1 MLTHMA
7 HIIFTDA
14 RKKLNGVAICT
25 AECRFAWIRNIWTR
39 CGVRWSSRACLPHSF
54 TVAEQGPLYGR
65 VQASILCTMFFIG
78 LVHHHHHHYHYHKGK
93 VATYRYGIT
102 VELHVFVALV
112 AAAGVVPLRFHSI
125 CCHRLECANGSG
137 KTKGCSK
144 RTNHLIAEK
153 NTLVFFHTHRHAL
166 RPDRTSPHHWANT
179 GAVFHRMASVL
190 ESKIRLQFLPNSA
203 AAFGAA
209 AITIHGR
216 WWWQNQSCYVAY
228 QFRPTDAAR
237 TSEREKQW
245 STVRHPRCIEWMFRG
260 VSSFSAIWRQKLW
273 RFAAGVKNVWRNV
286 CEIA

>member
-1 MLTHMA
+1 MDHPTTNHFQRDSDVQKTAFVRKWHNTTLHASMLTHMA

-153 NTLVFFHTHRHAL
+153 NTLVFPTRTDTHYGQIAL
-166 RPDRTSPHHWANT
+166 PRTNGPTPERFSIEWRAFWKAKFVFNFYQILLQLSGQPRSPYMEGDDDRTNP
-179 GAVFHRMASVL
+179 VML
-190 ESKIRLQFLPNSA
+190 
-203 AAFGAA
+203 
-209 AITIHGR
+209 
-216 WWWQNQSCYVAY
+216 
-228 QFRPTDAAR
+228 R
-237 TSEREKQW
+237 TSSDRLTLRVRAKEKNSGAQ
-245 STVRHPRCIEWMFRG
+245 SDTQDV
-260 VSSFSAIWRQKLW
+260 
-273 RFAAGVKNVWRNV
+273 
-286 CEIA
+286 

>member
-25 AECRFAWIRNIWTR
+25 AECRIAWIRNIWTR
-39 CGVRWSSRACLPHSF
+39 CGVRWSSRAYLPHSF

-78 LVHHHHHHYHYHKGK
+78 LVHHHHHHHYHYHKGK

-153 NTLVFFHTHRHAL
+153 NTLVFFHRHAQT
-166 RPDRTSPHHWANT
+166 RTTARSHFPAPLGQHRSGFPSNGERFGKQNSSSIFTKFCCSFRGSRDHHTWKVMMT
-179 GAVFHRMASVL
+179 EPILLCCVPV
-190 ESKIRLQFLPNSA
+190 
-203 AAFGAA
+203 
-209 AITIHGR
+209 
-216 WWWQNQSCYVAY
+216 
-228 QFRPTDAAR
+228 PTDWRCAY
-237 TSEREKQW
+237 ERKRK
-245 STVRHPRCIEWMFRG
+245 TVEHSPTPKMYR
-260 VSSFSAIWRQKLW
+260 V
-273 RFAAGVKNVWRNV
+273 NVQGG
-286 CEIA
+286 